1 MCAHGVHVC
10 VHMCYVHLCV
20 HVCAQYGYVISVCAH
35 SGSLGTRTGTDLPK
49 VPGLCEGGGGEGSP
63 IIA

>member
-1 MCAHGVHVC
+1 
-10 VHMCYVHLCV
+10 MCYVHLCV
-20 HVCAQYGYVISVCAH
+20 HVCAQYAYVISVCAH

-49 VPGLCEGGGGEGSP
+49 VPGVCEGGRGEGSP